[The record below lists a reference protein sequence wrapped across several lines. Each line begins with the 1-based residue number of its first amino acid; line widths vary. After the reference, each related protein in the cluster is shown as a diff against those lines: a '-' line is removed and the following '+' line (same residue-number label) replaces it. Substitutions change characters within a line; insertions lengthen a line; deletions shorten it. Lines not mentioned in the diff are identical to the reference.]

1 MEILFIDFRYR
12 EDAQLPCK
20 EFVNAF
26 EELISTI
33 NSKKFSDIRSDG
45 LIAIDIIDN
54 QSKGLAQTKENV
66 CLLIRLFYKEH
77 YLFSI
82 EDAWNFI

>member
-1 MEILFIDFRYR
+1 M
-12 EDAQLPCK
+12 PCK
-20 EFVNAF
+20 EFVNAL

-33 NSKKFSDIRSDG
+33 NSKKFSDIRSDA
-45 LIAIDIIDN
+45 LVAIDIIDG
-54 QSKGLAQTKENV
+54 QSKDLTRTKENV

-82 EDAWNFI
+82 EGAWNFIS